1 MQCKKCGTVLSET
14 ARFCNNCGE
23 SVQVVNNSQNDS
35 LMNQQNNQQ
44 VETNQLTQNNFQQVG
59 SQSINK
65 MSNDNETLEEK
76 KNGDCLAIISLILY
90 FLAPGFLVLLR
101 FLPKELSLNISS
113 IVGLCPMA
121 GIVTLIVGRVKYP
134 KNKFL
139 KIVMWILIA
148 LMILGI
154 IGTILFMIYC
164 YITCANYDKSG
175 CN

>member
-14 ARFCNNCGE
+14 DRFCNNCGE
-23 SVQVVNNSQNDS
+23 PVQIVNNSQNDS
-35 LMNQQNNQQ
+35 LIHQQNNQQ
-44 VETNQLTQNNFQQVG
+44 VETSQMNQNNFQQVG
-59 SQSINK
+59 SQPISK

-76 KNGDCLAIISLILY
+76 KNGDRLAIISLILY
-90 FLAPGFLVLLR
+90 FLAPGFSVLLGL
-101 FLPKELSLNISS
+101 LPKELSLYISS

-148 LMILGI
+148 LIILGI
-154 IGTILFMIYC
+154 IGTILFMIFC
-164 YITCANYDKSG
+164 YITCANMDTSG
-175 CN
+175 CS